1 MVSGKWAGPFFRWKC
16 WKAISPLLLTPT
28 HKTARRTLQKL
39 KVVLWSKQQQQQQKR
54 VCSKGVPR
62 VQPGVM
68 YRFHRLLSSL
78 ELWIGSK
85 MCRWPHLRC
94 ADATRTWWTGDDL
107 GDQRH
112 EVRLGKMQER
122 RVFKD
127 ESNCV
132 QTRWRIRLLWGL
144 LSIIQQT
151 QSHGLTRWSLISQGK
166 HRAGTSWSVN

>member
-1 MVSGKWAGPFFRWKC
+1 MGRSLLQMEMLKGNFSFTLNTYTQN
-16 WKAISPLLLTPT
+16 SPPYFTEIESNSTIKKKTKT
-28 HKTARRTLQKL
+28 H
-39 KVVLWSKQQQQQQKR
+39 R
-54 VCSKGVPR
+54 VCSKGVPKVR
-62 VQPGVM
+62 PGVM
-68 YRFHRLLSSL
+68 YRFHTLLSSL

-85 MCRWPHLRC
+85 TCRWPRLRC

-132 QTRWRIRLLWGL
+132 QTRWRIRLPWGL

-151 QSHGLTRWSLISQGK
+151 QSHGLTRWLLISQGK